1 MITSYAIDNWF
12 KLQKH
17 EESERI
23 YSELKLLGR
32 RYWYYMAL
40 HMKALHELRHIL
52 DYLML
57 GLKKMFVAGMKQM
70 GKTNLATLL
79 KYSSFDLIT

>member
-1 MITSYAIDNWF
+1 MKKYARDNSVRKAKTDMLDLIMITSYAIDNWF

-32 RYWYYMAL
+32 RY
-40 HMKALHELRHIL
+40 
-52 DYLML
+52 
-57 GLKKMFVAGMKQM
+57 
-70 GKTNLATLL
+70 
-79 KYSSFDLIT
+79 

>member
-1 MITSYAIDNWF
+1 
-12 KLQKH
+12 
-17 EESERI
+17 
-23 YSELKLLGR
+23 
-32 RYWYYMAL
+32 MAL